1 MQPHTKEMRECISFT
16 LSSVREK
23 TSRELFREFDIEF
36 GHSGS
41 GESTLGRRLVVDG
54 RAKREK
60 VALGASCTSTECGL
74 EMYDSLSP
82 DIEP

>member
-1 MQPHTKEMRECISFT
+1 MQPHPKEMRECISFT

-23 TSRELFREFDIEF
+23 ALRELLREFDIEF
-36 GHSGS
+36 GDSGS
-41 GESTLGRRLVVDG
+41 GDSTLGRRLAGDG

-74 EMYDSLSP
+74 ERYDSLSP
-82 DIEP
+82 DVEP